1 MVRVDPIAINRQV
14 ADHVKCKEKDS
25 DGFDQCLGHPCGI
38 VSCIKNAIFLPNKVN
53 LGEESV
59 EIFVGFVFIR

>member
-1 MVRVDPIAINRQV
+1 M

-25 DGFDQCLGHPCGI
+25 DGLYQCLGHPCGI

-53 LGEESV
+53 LREESV